1 MTPCEPVIAAGS
13 HEASPCV
20 DEESEYESRGDPR
33 LPGHPAWSYPDTLGE

>member
-20 DEESEYESRGDPR
+20 DEESAHESRVEPPLAD
-33 LPGHPAWSYPDTLGE
+33 HPAKNYVDTPKA